1 MDSTKKPGNKAA
13 LKRSSRVPFY
23 CVLFVLSGLMTSC
36 GKPSSNQEP
45 VTIPVEPAVEK
56 PVEKPETN
64 PAVEKPVEKPETN
77 PAVEKPVEKP
87 ETNPAVATEPPE
99 CIFLAYTVNNLGY
112 TATCG

>member
-56 PVEKPETN
+56 P
-64 PAVEKPVEKPETN
+64 ETN

>member
-1 MDSTKKPGNKAA
+1 MGSTKKPGNKAA

-64 PAVEKPVEKPETN
+64 PAV
-77 PAVEKPVEKP
+77 
-87 ETNPAVATEPPE
+87 ATEPPE

>member
-45 VTIPVEPAVEK
+45 VTIPVEQAVEK
-56 PVEKPETN
+56 PVEKPEVN
-64 PAVEKPVEKPETN
+64 PAVEKPVEE
-77 PAVEKPVEKP
+77 P

>member
-36 GKPSSNQEP
+36 GKPSSKQEP
-45 VTIPVEPAVEK
+45 ETIPVD
-56 PVEKPETN
+56 
-64 PAVEKPVEKPETN
+64 

>member
-56 PVEKPETN
+56 PVEKP
-64 PAVEKPVEKPETN
+64 VEKT
-77 PAVEKPVEKP
+77 VEKP

>member
-13 LKRSSRVPFY
+13 LKQSSRVPFY

-77 PAVEKPVEKP
+77 PAV
-87 ETNPAVATEPPE
+87 ATEPPE

>member
-45 VTIPVEPAVEK
+45 VPIPVE
-56 PVEKPETN
+56 